1 MSISGKTIKQLSEPK
16 RVLIVEDNVDT
27 LPWLIDCVKKAFP
40 KTTVMTGIDVS
51 SALQIVKQYP
61 IDIALIDL
69 GLPDGSGLQV
79 IHALKQ
85 STKSKQ
91 AYIVVAT
98 IYEDDKHLFAALKTG
113 AQGYILKDQDRDK
126 IVSFLLGIADG
137 LPAVSDKVTK
147 NIISHFN
154 AKGEAAEEVRLAPRE
169 QDVLKLIAK
178 GFSVSDSANILGLTS
193 NTVKGY
199 VKAVYSKLGV
209 GSRAEATVEAIRL
222 GLVDLD

>member
-1 MSISGKTIKQLSEPK
+1 MSISDKSTHYLSEPH

-27 LPWLIDCVKKAFP
+27 LSWLIECVNTAFP
-40 KTTVMTGIDVS
+40 RTNVVSGIDVT
-51 SALQIVKQYP
+51 SALQLVKQYP

-79 IHALKQ
+79 IHALKR

-91 AYIVVAT
+91 PYIIVAT
-98 IYEDDKHLFAALKTG
+98 IYEDDKHLFSALKTG

-137 LPAVSDKVTK
+137 LPPVSDRVTK
-147 NIISHFN
+147 KIIRHFN
-154 AKGEAAEEVRLAPRE
+154 AKGEAAEEVHLAPRE

-199 VKAVYSKLGV
+199 VKTVYSKLGV

-222 GLVDLD
+222 GLVDLE

>member
-1 MSISGKTIKQLSEPK
+1 MSISDKTAKTLSNPN
-16 RVLIVEDNVDT
+16 RVLIVEDNADS
-27 LPWLIDCVKKAFP
+27 LSWLVKCVNTAFP
-40 KTTVMTGIDVS
+40 KANVVTGIDVS
-51 SALQIVKQYP
+51 SALDLVKQYP

-79 IHALKQ
+79 IHALRQ

-91 AYIVVAT
+91 VYIVVAT
-98 IYEDDKHLFAALKTG
+98 IYEDDKHLFSALKTG
-113 AQGYILKDQDRDK
+113 AQGYILKDQDREK
-126 IVSFLLGIADG
+126 IVSFLHGIAEG
-137 LPAVSDKVTK
+137 IPPISDKVTK

-154 AKGEAAEEVRLAPRE
+154 AKGEAAEDVHLAPRE

-178 GFSVSDSANILGLTS
+178 GFSVSDSANILGLTG

-199 VKAVYSKLGV
+199 VKTIYSKLGI